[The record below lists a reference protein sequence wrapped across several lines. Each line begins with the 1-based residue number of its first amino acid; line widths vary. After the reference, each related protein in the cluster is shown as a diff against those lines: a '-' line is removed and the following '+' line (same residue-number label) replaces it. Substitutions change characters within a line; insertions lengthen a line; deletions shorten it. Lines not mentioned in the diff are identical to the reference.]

1 MIAIGAMWIFLGAL
15 INPDALLPYAVM
27 VGGTIAS
34 ISAVWPRL
42 AEISIVEGTFS
53 FASLSQEEG
62 GALPVFRT
70 RCV

>member
-53 FASLSQEEG
+53 FAS
-62 GALPVFRT
+62 
-70 RCV
+70 